1 MIEGVV
7 QGSSYPTMSHRVN
20 SAIHLLSA
28 LYWTLGT
35 ALGVLFGPYPF
46 CSTLGFRVWVSAGIG
61 LIVADL
67 LTGVK
72 QWRSPAA
79 GRVLSTVLHL
89 VVTTLIVSLI
99 TFEYLQAQPKSFL
112 VWFRAGDYSFVA
124 ALALVRL
131 AIGTTLLLGNEDTH

>member
-1 MIEGVV
+1 MC
-7 QGSSYPTMSHRVN
+7 HRVN

-46 CSTLGFRVWVSAGIG
+46 YSTLGFRVWVSAGIG
-61 LIVADL
+61 LIVVDL
-67 LTGVK
+67 LAGIR

-89 VVTTLIVSLI
+89 AVTILIVALI
-99 TFEYLQAQPKSFL
+99 TFEYLQAKPRSFL
-112 VWFRAGDYSFVA
+112 AWFKAGDYSFVA

-131 AIGTTLLLGNEDTH
+131 GIGTALLLGNKDTH